1 MRKIIMLFKILLLL
15 LLLPCFVKAQTLEVE
30 LPYCSGRE
38 YSLCLLQGTGQDTI
52 AMGVL
57 DDKGK
62 AIISFPL
69 NYRGVGR
76 LTIQQC
82 GHMRNIILNGEKRIT
97 LSQADSLEAKT
108 IFTHSPENS
117 FLIEAMAKQSR
128 ILNDYYH
135 LANGQT
141 EQFMV
146 FASPEQRMK
155 AVENEYKA
163 FRGEISGS
171 PLYAARVLEILNL
184 LTGVGSSFI
193 ISEQQMLE
201 EQRGFIVNKVNF
213 NDLYTSGFWSQTL
226 EAWVQMTS
234 QNDTL
239 LLANARHMLDRCGGD
254 IPIRRE
260 LTQAIIRL
268 FSKYAKDSLLA
279 ELGTEYLTMPLN
291 GQLAPEIVAPDGTSF
306 IPKSSLIVFYETGC
320 GNCHYE
326 LENLKAKY
334 SLLSNEHNGL
344 RVISIAADTGKE
356 VHEETSAKLP
366 WADKFCDF
374 KGFDGDNFR
383 NYGIVGTPTYILTD
397 KEGIVRGRYAQLK
410 ELIKD

>member
-1 MRKIIMLFKILLLL
+1 MLFKILLLL
-15 LLLPCFVKAQTLEVE
+15 FFLLPCSVKAQTIEVE

-52 AMGVL
+52 ATGVL
-57 DDKGK
+57 DGKGK
-62 AIISFPL
+62 ATISFPL

-82 GHMRNIILNGEKRIT
+82 GHMRNIILNGEERIL
-97 LSQADSLEAKT
+97 LSEADSLEAET
-108 IFTHSPENS
+108 VFSHSPENS
-117 FLIEAMAKQSR
+117 FLIEAMAKQNR
-128 ILNDYYH
+128 ILNDYYRA
-135 LANGQT
+135 ANNET
-141 EQFMV
+141 EQFMI
-146 FASPEQRMK
+146 FASPQQRMQ

-163 FRGEISGS
+163 FRKEIADS

-184 LTGVGSSFI
+184 LTGVGSSFT

-201 EQRGFIVNKVNF
+201 DQRGFIVNKVDF
-213 NDLYTSGFWSQTL
+213 NGLYTSGFWGQTL

-239 LLANARHMLDRCGGD
+239 LLANARHMLDRCGND

-260 LTQAIIRL
+260 LTQTIIRL

-291 GQLAPEIVAPDGTSF
+291 GQLAPEIILGDTSF
-306 IPKSSLIVFYETGC
+306 LPKNSLIVFYETGC

-334 SLLSNEHNGL
+334 SFLSNEHNGL

-366 WADKFCDF
+366 WTDKLCDF
-374 KGFDGDNFR
+374 KGFDGDNFK

>member
-1 MRKIIMLFKILLLL
+1 MFFKILLLL
-15 LLLPCFVKAQTLEVE
+15 LLLPCSVKARTIIEVE
-30 LPYCSGRE
+30 LPYYADKE
-38 YSLCLLQGTGQDTI
+38 YSFCLQQGTKQDTI
-52 AMGVL
+52 ATGEL
-57 DDKGK
+57 DARGRVTI
-62 AIISFPL
+62 ALPE

-76 LTIQQC
+76 LSIRRTDKTWNVVIS
-82 GHMRNIILNGEKRIT
+82 GNEDIHMSEV
-97 LSQADSLEAKT
+97 DSLESET
-108 IFTHSPENS
+108 VFEGSPENT
-117 FLIEAMAKQSR
+117 FLLSSIAKQSR
-128 ILNDYYH
+128 IIQEYYEAANQAENGLQSPSLV
-135 LANGQT
+135 LAT
-141 EQFMV
+141 
-146 FASPEQRMK
+146 PEQR
-155 AVENEYKA
+155 VQNIEHIYRA
-163 FRGEISGS
+163 FRGEISDS

-201 EQRGFIVNKVNF
+201 EQRGFIVNKVDF
-213 NDLYTSGFWSQTL
+213 NDLYTSGFWGQTL

-239 LLANARHMLDRCGGD
+239 LLANARHMLNRCGND

-279 ELGTEYLTMPLN
+279 GLGTEYLTMPLN
-291 GQLAPEIVAPDGTSF
+291 GQLAPQIKVGDTSF
-306 IPKSSLIVFYETGC
+306 LPKSSLIVFYETGC

-344 RVISIAADTGKE
+344 RIISIAADTGQE
-356 VHEETSAKLP
+356 VHGETSAKLP

-410 ELIKD
+410 ELMKD